1 MPLTG
6 CTSDLKIKVVE
17 SQKPLGQ
24 PGDSVPPQAD
34 PPSLAL
40 APRLRHEV
48 VPGLWMFEDEHGQTY
63 LAVRSGAFKPVGE
76 HTYMRERFG

>member
-6 CTSDLKIKVVE
+6 HLADLKIKIVE
-17 SQKPLGQ
+17 SQKPMGQ

-34 PPSLAL
+34 PPSPGL

-48 VPGLWMFEDEHGQTY
+48 VPGLWMFEDEDGQTY
-63 LAVRSGAFKPVGE
+63 LAVLSHAFKPVGE
-76 HTYMRERFG
+76 HTYMRERFD